1 MEYQLMF
8 SDFLKNLSILKKF
21 LFINLIIFLVI
32 GCLTILYIGNVK
44 PNLILKKTIKHI
56 QIIDNTIDHISR
68 LKVKFEEEDIRKFL
82 FSTRF
87 LFQNLDRVILL
98 DNKFNLVGDTDTLDL
113 DPRSFSNRLGIVQ
126 LEILNQETNKK
137 KIKKKNINKEK
148 TIFLN
153 DVLTNYS
160 KSKNYGKPYS
170 FIQEGYNQFLLTTV
184 KNVRLNG
191 DTIGYLAIS
200 ENANDIK
207 SAINERK
214 TFILRTAIFIG
225 IVIFIFSFVLN
236 RYFLKPIKNLVAYTK
251 IIKEKSRKKT
261 NINELKSRNDELGTL
276 SNSLDDMTNELQKR
290 ISHAENFS
298 TDLVH
303 EIRNPLTSLK
313 SAAEILHETEDRSQ
327 RSKLID
333 ILNHDVQRIERLITD
348 YSQMLKDE
356 VALSKEKMKKINLKL
371 IVRSVVDDFN
381 SIYEA
386 KRGIRI
392 NLNDSNNQEEFFI
405 NGIENRIEQ
414 IIANLLDNSVSF
426 SDDNKKILVE
436 VYKDDNENIILKVV
450 DEGKGFKETNTKKI
464 FDRFY
469 SNRPDNFGEHSGL
482 GLNIVKNLVD
492 LHGATIKASNNI
504 AQKGANIEIVFPKS
518 LSLS

>member
-1 MEYQLMF
+1 MF
-8 SDFLKNLSILKKF
+8 NDFLKSLSILKKF

-32 GCLTILYIGNVK
+32 GSLTLLYIGNVK
-44 PNLILKKTIKHI
+44 PDLIKNKKTKHVQVI
-56 QIIDNTIDHISR
+56 NNTIEHILR
-68 LKVKFEEEDIRKFL
+68 LNIKFEKKDIRRFL

-98 DNKFNLVGDTDTLDL
+98 DNQFNLVGDTDTLDL
-113 DPRSFSNRLGIVQ
+113 DPRSFSSRLDIVQ
-126 LEILNQETNKK
+126 LEILNEDSNKK
-137 KIKKKNINKEK
+137 IIEKKDTNEKKNI
-148 TIFLN
+148 FLKSILK
-153 DVLTNYS
+153 DYS
-160 KSKNYGKPYS
+160 QSKDYGKP
-170 FIQEGYNQFLLTTV
+170 FTFTQEGYDQFLLTTV
-184 KNVRLNG
+184 KNVKLNG
-191 DTIGYLAIS
+191 NNIGYLAIS
-200 ENANDIK
+200 ENASDVR

-236 RYFLKPIKNLVAYTK
+236 RYFLKPLKNLVAYTK

-276 SNSLDDMTNELQKR
+276 SNSLDDMTSELQKR

-313 SAAEILHETEDRSQ
+313 SASEILYETEDQAQ
-327 RSKLID
+327 RTKLID

-371 IVRSVVDDFN
+371 IAKSVVDDFN
-381 SIYEA
+381 NIYEA
-386 KRGIRI
+386 KRGIQI
-392 NLNDSNNQEEFFI
+392 ILKDSNSQEEYFI

-414 IIANLLDNSVSF
+414 IIANLLDNSISF
-426 SDDNKKILVE
+426 SDNNKKILVHVSKNE
-436 VYKDDNENIILKVV
+436 KDKIILKVI
-450 DEGKGFKETNTKKI
+450 DEGKGFKETSTKKI

-492 LHGATIKASNNI
+492 LHGATIYASNNI
-504 AQKGANIEIVFPKS
+504 AQEGANVEITFPKA
-518 LSLS
+518 